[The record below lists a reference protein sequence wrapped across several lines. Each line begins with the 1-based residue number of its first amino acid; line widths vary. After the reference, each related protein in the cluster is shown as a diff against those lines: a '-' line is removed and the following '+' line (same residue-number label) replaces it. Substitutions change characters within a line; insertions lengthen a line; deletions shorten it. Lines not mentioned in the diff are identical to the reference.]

1 MQSVCVNEGCF
12 LWRHE
17 DVLLLNYLL
26 HQESENVL
34 ALELLIL
41 VVVGLLPIPIF
52 VVLISNIQKY
62 KQL

>member
-1 MQSVCVNEGCF
+1 MNA
-12 LWRHE
+12 
-17 DVLLLNYLL
+17 VLLLHYLL

-52 VVLISNIQKY
+52 VVLVPNTKI
-62 KQL
+62 

>member
-12 LWRHE
+12 LWRRE